1 MSRINSVPH
10 PRGACPTLEQPE
22 NQPPQLTQ
30 PSAVPLEIPQ
40 RNWLWRFFH
49 LPFSL
54 FFRVWVRV
62 STEGLENLD
71 DSRGGLLLIN
81 HQSYL
86 DPLLVAVRFDR
97 PVAYLARDSLFR
109 IPIIGWI
116 LRRTYVIAIS
126 RESVRTGSIRE
137 AIQRL
142 EEGHLVGIFPEGT
155 RSSGTEVKTF
165 RPGFLAIVRRTSQP
179 IYPVAV
185 AGADRLM
192 PRGSFF
198 VRPGRVQIVYGPP
211 MSAEE
216 LLNPEHGADDREL
229 SEFARSKVAALH
241 QRAQQLLG
249 KQ

>member
-1 MSRINSVPH
+1 M
-10 PRGACPTLEQPE
+10 EQPE
-22 NQPPQLTQ
+22 TQPLQPTQ
-30 PSAVPLEIPQ
+30 PSAAVPMTIPQ
-40 RNWLWRFFH
+40 RNWLWRLFH

-137 AIQRL
+137 AVQRL
-142 EEGHLVGIFPEGT
+142 EEGHLVGIFPKGLVPPGQKSKHFDPDFWRLSVAPVN
-155 RSSGTEVKTF
+155 RSI
-165 RPGFLAIVRRTSQP
+165 RWLSQ
-179 IYPVAV
+179 
-185 AGADRLM
+185 
-192 PRGSFF
+192 
-198 VRPGRVQIVYGPP
+198 
-211 MSAEE
+211 
-216 LLNPEHGADDREL
+216 
-229 SEFARSKVAALH
+229 
-241 QRAQQLLG
+241 AQTV
-249 KQ
+249 